1 MQYILAIIAI
11 IADIYTILSVWGLN
25 DIKQLWLKIVITFI
39 VFIIGII
46 LIILTYEGYDIK
58 VKTYIHKDDEYWV
71 YTKRS
76 KYLVDGAI
84 VSIYYKYMEYEEEHD
99 DLVAF
104 GYVIASNKN
113 SNVEIKIIDIVNAD
127 MWGKLQS
134 SNIAYK
140 KYHIKPNVDYYRIL
154 KLVTKREEYDD
165 VF

>member
-46 LIILTYEGYDIK
+46 LMYDIK
-58 VKTYIHKDDEYWV
+58 VKTYIHKDDKYWV

-84 VSIYYKYMEYEEEHD
+84 VSIYYKYTEYEEEHD

-113 SNVEIKIIDIVNAD
+113 SNVEIKIIDIVNVD

-154 KLVTKREEYDD
+154 KLVTKREENDD

>member
-1 MQYILAIIAI
+1 M
-11 IADIYTILSVWGLN
+11 
-25 DIKQLWLKIVITFI
+25 
-39 VFIIGII
+39 
-46 LIILTYEGYDIK
+46 ILTYEGYDIK
-58 VKTYIHKDDEYWV
+58 VKTYIHKDDKYWV

-84 VSIYYKYMEYEEEHD
+84 VSIYYKYTEYEEEHD

-113 SNVEIKIIDIVNAD
+113 SNVEIKIIDIVNVD

-154 KLVTKREEYDD
+154 KLVTKREENDD

>member
-39 VFIIGII
+39 VFII
-46 LIILTYEGYDIK
+46 K
-58 VKTYIHKDDEYWV
+58 VKTYIHKDDKYWV

-84 VSIYYKYMEYEEEHD
+84 VSIYYKYTEYEEEHD

-113 SNVEIKIIDIVNAD
+113 SNVEIKIIDIVNVD

-154 KLVTKREEYDD
+154 KLVTKREENDD

>member
-46 LIILTYEGYDIK
+46 LMILTNEGYDIK
-58 VKTYIHKDDEYWV
+58 VKTYIHKDDKYWV

-84 VSIYYKYMEYEEEHD
+84 VSIYYKYTEYEEEHD

-113 SNVEIKIIDIVNAD
+113 SNVEIKIIDIVNVD

-154 KLVTKREEYDD
+154 KLVTKREENDD

>member
-1 MQYILAIIAI
+1 M
-11 IADIYTILSVWGLN
+11 
-25 DIKQLWLKIVITFI
+25 
-39 VFIIGII
+39 
-46 LIILTYEGYDIK
+46 
-58 VKTYIHKDDEYWV
+58 
-71 YTKRS
+71 
-76 KYLVDGAI
+76 VDGAI
-84 VSIYYKYMEYEEEHD
+84 VSIYYKYTEYEEEHD

-113 SNVEIKIIDIVNAD
+113 SNVEIKIIDIVNVD

-154 KLVTKREEYDD
+154 KLVTKREENDD